1 MPNILRFS
9 ATNDGWKHSVRKG
22 FDWAKQHLALSLPLQ
37 QKVEP
42 GCFLMDDPAPGPN
55 CDSIHSKEEAVF
67 SHLGFF
73 ESVQTRLSTS
83 GAASSP
89 PSNSM
94 KCSRSSTAES
104 ARAHTHTHQIQQPVT
119 TEDVVACVSTM

>member
-67 SHLGFF
+67 SHLGFSGRSKHGF
-73 ESVQTRLSTS
+73 LLLEQLHRLRLTR
-83 GAASSP
+83 
-89 PSNSM
+89 
-94 KCSRSSTAES
+94 
-104 ARAHTHTHQIQQPVT
+104 
-119 TEDVVACVSTM
+119 